1 MQHFH
6 SFTADGMQR
15 LGQDLAACREQ
26 RAESNR
32 QTRASMLS
40 ALADFRKRHSEEAA
54 QRRKR
59 AEQEADERRLFMSE
73 LKSGVHAFMNRCGLS
88 RGEMAADLRAMAG
101 ELAAAQKAW
110 RDRSH

>member
-1 MQHFH
+1 MQQFH

-15 LGQDLAACREQ
+15 LGQELSASREQ

-32 QTRASMLS
+32 QIRASMLS
-40 ALADFRKRHSEEAA
+40 ALADFRKRHREETA
-54 QRRKR
+54 QRRTR
-59 AEQEADERRLFMSE
+59 AEQDADKRRLFMSE

-101 ELAAAQKAW
+101 ELAAAQSAW
-110 RDRSH
+110 RNRSR